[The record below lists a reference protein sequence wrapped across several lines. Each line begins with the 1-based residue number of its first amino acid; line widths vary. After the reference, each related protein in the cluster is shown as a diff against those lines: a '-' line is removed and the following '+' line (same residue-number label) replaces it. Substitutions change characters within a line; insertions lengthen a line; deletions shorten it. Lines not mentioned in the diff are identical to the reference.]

1 MEVNHMKKTLF
12 SFMIFCTVCF
22 FTAVTA
28 PAAESPVAVSAET
41 PALDESSIPLRY
53 LTRPELRAALHG
65 WLMTRGAPEDA
76 QKTLATW
83 DALVEN
89 TTREEILIA
98 TVALLAEK
106 SPPVDAI
113 YKMCRQREIP
123 FAPHL
128 EPWLLGK
135 ELTKVAEPENPVE
148 PAADAEK
155 APEDKKEAKDAKKEK
170 EKEKKA
176 PAVKYEERLFPRV
189 ARDEA
194 QPDAPE
200 QLTRLLADQVRLY
213 FGVSLVR
220 GAFYDEADLVLA
232 GLEPEDVIDPAA
244 MLFYRSV
251 AHHQLLAREGCVKDL
266 EKLQHSLPDA
276 DLNPDSPG
284 GEEVAAEPTG
294 AAEVLDM
301 NIPRRYASLV
311 RIMLQDML
319 ALEDAG
325 LDHIARRMED
335 IRRRLD
341 FGRAGEKVQEVERG
355 VIESLDDIIE
365 KLEEECRKKKSQS
378 QNGGT
383 LRPQK
388 PAEQAQIMGGTGP
401 GQVDRKSIGT
411 KSGWGN
417 LPPKEREESLQQIGK
432 DFPPHYR
439 DAIEQYFRRM
449 ADSEN

>member
-1 MEVNHMKKTLF
+1 MRLFNFLLALCLTVTPGILAAQEVAT
-12 SFMIFCTVCF
+12 
-22 FTAVTA
+22 
-28 PAAESPVAVSAET
+28 
-41 PALDESSIPLRY
+41 PLRY
-53 LTRPELRAALHG
+53 LTRPELRDAMQT
-65 WLMTRGAPEDA
+65 WLLTRGTADECD
-76 QKTLATW
+76 KTLAAW
-83 DALVEN
+83 DTLVQDA
-89 TTREEILIA
+89 TREEILIA
-98 TVALLAEK
+98 TVTILGEK
-106 SPPVDAI
+106 SPPVGAI
-113 YKMCRQREIP
+113 YTMCRQHAIP
-123 FAPHL
+123 FAPAL
-128 EPWLLGK
+128 EPWLVGK
-135 ELTKVAEPENPVE
+135 EIVKIPAPPPE
-148 PAADAEK
+148 PAENADAK
-155 APEDKKEAKDAKKEK
+155 DKKDKKPAPEFT
-170 EKEKKA
+170 
-176 PAVKYEERLFPRV
+176 YEDRFFPRV

-200 QLTRLLADQVRLY
+200 QLTRLLADQVRLF
-213 FGVSLVR
+213 FGVALVR

-251 AHHQLLAREGCVKDL
+251 AHHQLLARQSCVRDL
-266 EKLQHSLPDA
+266 ERLQNSLPDA
-276 DLNPDSPG
+276 DLDPDSPG
-284 GEEVAAEPTG
+284 VTDSGDNPD
-294 AAEVLDM
+294 VLDM

-319 ALEDAG
+319 ALEDTG
-325 LDHIARRMED
+325 LDHVARRMED

-365 KLEEECRKKKSQS
+365 KLEEEAKKKQSQS
-378 QNGGT
+378 QSNT

-388 PAEQAQIMGGTGP
+388 PAEEARVMGGTGP
-401 GQVDRKSIGT
+401 GNVDRKNIGT

-417 LPPKEREESLQQIGK
+417 LPPKQREESLQQIGQ

>member
-1 MEVNHMKKTLF
+1 MRLF
-12 SFMIFCTVCF
+12 NLLLTSCLIVASCLTVSVLIADDAS
-22 FTAVTA
+22 TPDT
-28 PAAESPVAVSAET
+28 PAET
-41 PALDESSIPLRY
+41 ASLRY
-53 LTRPELRAALHG
+53 LTRPELRDAMQS
-65 WLMTRGAPEDA
+65 WLLTRGTAEDCD
-76 QKTLATW
+76 KTLAAW
-83 DALVEN
+83 DTLTQDA
-89 TTREEILIA
+89 TREEILIA
-98 TVALLAEK
+98 TVAILGEK
-106 SPPVDAI
+106 SPPVGAI
-113 YKMCRQREIP
+113 YAMCRNHEIP
-123 FAPHL
+123 FAPAL
-128 EPWLLGK
+128 EPWLVGK
-135 ELTKVAEPENPVE
+135 EIVKVAAPPPEPE
-148 PAADAEK
+148 PAAENDKKAKKKPEK
-155 APEDKKEAKDAKKEK
+155 PAPEFT
-170 EKEKKA
+170 
-176 PAVKYEERLFPRV
+176 YEDRLFPRV

-200 QLTRLLADQVRLY
+200 QLTRLLADQVRLF

-251 AHHQLLAREGCVKDL
+251 AYHQLLSRQSCVKDL
-266 EKLQHSLPDA
+266 EKLQSSLPDA
-276 DLNPDSPG
+276 ELDPDSPG
-284 GEEVAAEPTG
+284 VTESGSNPDS
-294 AAEVLDM
+294 LDM

-311 RIMLQDML
+311 RIMLQDMM
-319 ALEDAG
+319 ALEDSG

-365 KLEEECRKKKSQS
+365 KLEEEAKKKKSQS
-378 QNGGT
+378 PSNT

-388 PAEQAQIMGGTGP
+388 PAEEARVMGGTGP
-401 GQVDRKSIGT
+401 GQVDRKNIGT

-417 LPPKEREESLQQIGK
+417 LPPKQREESLQQIGQ

-449 ADSEN
+449 AEE